1 MELEFFKQA
10 FSPQNE
16 FVYALQEQRC
26 HRGKAPSIMAA
37 VAEFGIEAVG
47 EVVGNLV
54 DDFVSFTPARS
65 RFSDNHRRQ
74 ICWVIITQYR
84 SMKIT
89 QLMLFFVK
97 CKSGFFGKFYT
108 NIEPMDITI
117 ALSQWQE
124 ICDKELSAMYYER
137 ARAMKDEDLEE
148 VRAAEESVRQRYES
162 VIVNQQYVLKF

>member
-1 MELEFFKQA
+1 MEFDFFKQA
-10 FSPQNE
+10 FSPQNQ
-16 FVYALQEQRC
+16 FVYALHEQRC

-37 VAEFGIEAVG
+37 VAEYGIEAVG
-47 EVVGNLV
+47 EVVGALV

-65 RFSDNHRRQ
+65 VFSDNHRRQ

-84 SMKIT
+84 TMKIT

-117 ALSQWQE
+117 ALSKWQE
-124 ICDKELSAMYYER
+124 ICDKELSQMYYQR
-137 ARAMKDEDLEE
+137 ARELCEQDLED
-148 VRAAEESVRQRYES
+148 VRALEESVRQKYES